1 MITPLLYL
9 VIHLFFEE
17 LLERGN
23 SFTIHKRNLQ
33 KLAIEM
39 FKVNNG
45 LSVQLVSENFHF
57 AENHYNFRHQSGT
70 KFKFDHIEAKAYG
83 KQSMSYLGPKIWI
96 SIRQEIKKGYN
107 FGSIQ
112 N

>member
-1 MITPLLYL
+1 MFYSRTLNHRINQ
-9 VIHLFFEE
+9 IHERPVRTVQNDYQCTFEE
-17 LLERGN
+17 LLERNN
-23 SFTIHKRNLQ
+23 SFTIHERNLQ

-45 LSVQLVSENFHF
+45 LSVQLIKEKFHF
-57 AENHYNFRHQSGT
+57 AENDYNFSQ
-70 KFKFDHIEAKAYG
+70 
-83 KQSMSYLGPKIWI
+83 KQNLRNEKP
-96 SIRQEIKKGYN
+96 YN

>member
-1 MITPLLYL
+1 MNQILRTVQNDYQCT
-9 VIHLFFEE
+9 FEE
-17 LLERGN
+17 LLERNN
-23 SFTIHKRNLQ
+23 SFTIQERNLQ

-45 LSVQLVSENFHF
+45 LSIQLISENFHS
-57 AENHYNFRHQSGT
+57 AKNDYNFSQ
-70 KFKFDHIEAKAYG
+70 
-83 KQSMSYLGPKIWI
+83 KQNSRNEK
-96 SIRQEIKKGYN
+96 RYN